1 MNNYRTAIVFQ
12 GGGALGAYEYG
23 VIKALYEERRGFKP
37 AVVTGISIG
46 AINAALLVGAKNDP
60 LETLDQ
66 LWRKRFVEILPSAA
80 RIWFGPYCTRQIEES
95 LSTIGNPGMYR
106 LRPDAMLAPM
116 LATSFYSLEPLRQTL
131 WELISLDNLNRSEG
145 THVVLG
151 AVNVA
156 SGTPQYF
163 DNHKH
168 RLEIDHII
176 ASGSLPPAFPMTPIG
191 GEHYWD
197 GGLFLNTPLSPAIN
211 CLEQIQGDVRREL
224 IVVELFP
231 SSAPL
236 PTDMTEVTNRLS
248 QLIFASKLKIDRKLF
263 TTINNIIEFLQK
275 LDPHIPPPLRAEP
288 AYQELFARHKK
299 IDAFTVITANFPDD
313 EANAGDFSQDTIES
327 RIKLGYEQA
336 KKQNIGEPHP
346 V

>member
-23 VIKALYEERRGFKP
+23 VVKALYEERRGFKP
-37 AVVTGISIG
+37 AAVTGISIG
-46 AINAALLVGAKNDP
+46 AINAALLVGANDDP
-60 LETLDQ
+60 LETLD
-66 LWRKRFVEILPSAA
+66 LVWRKRFVEILPSAA
-80 RIWFGPYCTRQIEES
+80 RILFGPDLTHQIEEN

-106 LRPDAMLAPM
+106 LRPDSLLAPM
-116 LATSFYSLEPLRQTL
+116 LATSFYSLEPLRETL
-131 WELISLDNLNRSEG
+131 RELINLDNLNRSED
-145 THVVLG
+145 TRVVLG

-156 SGTPQYF
+156 RGTPKYF
-163 DNHKH
+163 DNRKR

-176 ASGSLPPAFPMTPIG
+176 ASGSLPPAFPMTRIG

-211 CLEQIQGDVRREL
+211 CLEQIPGNVRREL

-236 PTDMTEVTNRLS
+236 PTDLTEVTNRFW
-248 QLIFASKLKIDRKLF
+248 QLIFGSKLKIDRKLF
-263 TTINNIIEFLQK
+263 TTINSIIDFLQK
-275 LDPHIPPPLRAEP
+275 LDPYIPPPLREGP
-288 AYQELFARHKK
+288 AYQELFAKHQK
-299 IDAFTVITANFPDD
+299 IDAFTVITAHFPDD

-336 KKQNIGEPHP
+336 KKQNIGEPHL